1 MLRGERGEEGE
12 DLKEEENAE
21 SMKETEDDINPEE
34 YNIVTECHSVII
46 NEE

>member
-34 YNIVTECHSVII
+34 NNIVTECHSVMI